1 MQKYSKQ
8 AVLNCIQHEL
18 QLSSIS
24 EDDEMQR
31 TRNWD
36 SMGQVSLLLTLEEKF
51 DIKFPA
57 DQFGVL
63 TSVKS
68 ILSYFSEEGMLEDG

>member
-1 MQKYSKQ
+1 MEKYSTQ

-18 QLSSIS
+18 QLDSIS

-36 SMGQVSLLLTLEEKF
+36 SMGQVSLLLKLEDEF
-51 DIKFPA
+51 NIKFPA
-57 DQFGVL
+57 DQFGIL

-68 ILSYFSEEGMLEDG
+68 ILSYFSEEGILADG